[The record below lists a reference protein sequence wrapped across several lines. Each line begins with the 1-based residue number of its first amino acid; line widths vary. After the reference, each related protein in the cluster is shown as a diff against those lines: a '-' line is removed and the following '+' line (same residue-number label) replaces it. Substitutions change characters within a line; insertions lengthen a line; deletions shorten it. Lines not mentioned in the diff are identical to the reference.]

1 MLEITV
7 RGAGAATSYYTHM
20 IGEAA
25 SNSPSKEDYYSREGA
40 GYWSGAAAEKFGV
53 SGAVDAKEFALLCN
67 GFSAAGEALVQRAGD
82 PDRRAGWDC
91 TFSAPKSVSLVWANG
106 DPATAA
112 AVEKAHAH
120 AVETALQFMQDRA
133 AETRRGQDG
142 LRVEKGALCIANFQH
157 GTSRELDPQLHTHS
171 FIINAA
177 LRQDSTTGT
186 LDGKPMMDWKMATG
200 ALYRAELSS
209 QMRRLGFEV
218 ERDGDSFRLSSVSKE
233 AEREFSKRAA
243 QIREYKSEHGME
255 TYKQA
260 KTAALATRKTK
271 DHDIDPVKLREQWL
285 EAGMAFGLDK
295 IERHADVKSLDK
307 VDVSQVLDE
316 AHQNKSVS
324 REQDILASAFRASQ
338 GVSGAAGAREYG
350 AESIAQAVHL
360 GAGKDGKDR
369 FSTRGIVAAEQR
381 IIQVAQGFDKQ
392 AHPLPMRERQE
403 SGPAL
408 SAEQQQAREYMA
420 QAGSL
425 KVLIGD
431 AGTGKSTMLR
441 QVAIDHQA
449 AGYQVLGCST
459 SGKAAAGLQESAG
472 IQSQTI
478 ASLLREIDQGQGPLH
493 SKSMLVIDEAGMVDS
508 RNMARLLDSAEKAGA
523 KVALVGDHKQ
533 LQPVGSGAV
542 FAKMAESHGD
552 PARLQEIHR
561 QREDWAKQAV
571 TAMSKGDAAQA
582 MGQYIERGAVSIE
595 KTHRDAVQAVAEKI
609 ISARQELTSQA
620 LKTEHK
626 DMAPVLAA
634 KEVLGIA
641 STNQAVNDIN
651 KSVREALT
659 KSGKIPDAREVS
671 TATGK
676 LEIGGGDRLLITK
689 NDRQTGLKNGDLC
702 TVLRWDKERPNCV
715 QVRLD
720 RDPQHITVLA
730 PEDLHMRHG
739 FAVTTYKAQ
748 GATVEKAVILGSEHT
763 SREVAYVQSSRARD
777 ETQWVFSHA
786 KVEKIAETVPPT
798 EKMREYAQA
807 LEAQRLER
815 GEKPALSPE
824 HTESFKSCRQFLD
837 KHSDRTLGQQPPSGK
852 LAELKDIL
860 QAMSKSQQKESTLD
874 YQPAPIKDKAA
885 EQGGPDLEI

>member
-67 GFSAAGEALVQRAGD
+67 GFSADGEALVQRAGD
-82 PDRRAGWDC
+82 PERRAGWDC

-133 AETRRGQDG
+133 SETRRGQDG
-142 LRVEKGALCIANFQH
+142 LRVEKGDLCIANFQH

-177 LRQDSTTGT
+177 QRADGTSGT

-209 QMRRLGFEV
+209 QMQRLGFDV
-218 ERDGDSFRLSSVSKE
+218 ERDGDSFRLAAVSKE

-260 KTAALATRKTK
+260 KTAALATRKAK
-271 DHDIDPVKLREQWL
+271 DHHIDPAALREQWR

-295 IERHADVKSLDK
+295 IERHTDVKSLEK
-307 VDVSQVLDE
+307 VDVSRVLDE

-324 REQDILASAFRASQ
+324 REQDILAASFRAAQ
-338 GVSGAAGAREYG
+338 GVAGAAGAREY
-350 AESIAQAVHL
+350 AVEAIAQAVHL
-360 GAGKDGKDR
+360 GAGRDGKDR
-369 FSTRGIVAAEQR
+369 YTTTGIQKAEQR
-381 IIQVAQGFDKQ
+381 IIQVAQGFNKT
-392 AHPLPMRERQE
+392 AHPVPVRERQE
-403 SGPAL
+403 SGQAL
-408 SAEQQQAREYMA
+408 SPEQQAAREYMA

-449 AGYQVLGCST
+449 AGYQIFGCST
-459 SGKAAAGLQESAG
+459 SGKAAQGLQESAG

-478 ASLLREIDQGQGPLH
+478 ASLLREIDQGQSPLH

-508 RNMARLLDSAEKAGA
+508 RNMAKLLDAAEQAGA

-561 QREDWAKQAV
+561 QREDWHKNAV
-571 TAMSKGDAAQA
+571 TEMSKGEAAKA
-582 MGQYIERGAVSIE
+582 MAAYIDRGAVSVE
-595 KTHRDAVQAVAEKI
+595 KTHRAAVQAVAGKI
-609 ISARQELTSQA
+609 ILARHEMLSQA
-620 LKTEHK
+620 LKSDHK

-659 KSGKIPDAREVS
+659 KSGEITDTREVA
-671 TATGK
+671 TATGR
-676 LEIGGGDRLLITK
+676 LEVGTGDRILITK
-689 NDRQTGLKNGDLC
+689 NDRETGLKNGDLC
-702 TVLRWDKERPNCV
+702 TVVGWDKQHPGCI

-720 RDPQHITVLA
+720 RDPQHITLLA
-730 PEDLHMRHG
+730 PEDLHLKHG
-739 FAVTTYKAQ
+739 FAVTAYKAQ
-748 GATVEKAVILGSEHT
+748 GATVEKAVVLGSEFF
-763 SREVAYVQSSRARD
+763 SRELAYVVRADLNLTHPADLNLTRG
-777 ETQWVFSHA
+777 WV
-786 KVEKIAETVPPT
+786 
-798 EKMREYAQA
+798 
-807 LEAQRLER
+807 
-815 GEKPALSPE
+815 PAL
-824 HTESFKSCRQFLD
+824 
-837 KHSDRTLGQQPPSGK
+837 
-852 LAELKDIL
+852 
-860 QAMSKSQQKESTLD
+860 
-874 YQPAPIKDKAA
+874 
-885 EQGGPDLEI
+885 